1 MISSSGEIK
10 EEEKNEAE
18 IRKKEI
24 EEKISDVNRRIESI
38 IQGKQVII
46 LFLGK
51 GLIMK

>member
-24 EEKISDVNRRIESI
+24 EEKLGDVNRRIESI
-38 IQGKQVII
+38 TQGKQVNY
-46 LFLGK
+46 
-51 GLIMK
+51 LIPRKNMIED